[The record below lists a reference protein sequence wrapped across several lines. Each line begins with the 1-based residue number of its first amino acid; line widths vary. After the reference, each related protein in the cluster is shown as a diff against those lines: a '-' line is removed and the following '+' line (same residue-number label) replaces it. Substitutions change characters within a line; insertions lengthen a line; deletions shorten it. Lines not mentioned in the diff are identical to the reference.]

1 VNRKIFRLL
10 CLLFL
15 LAMLAA
21 CAKPTEV
28 MTLTPPPMDTQVP
41 ATKTLPPPT
50 DTPTLPTQT
59 LEPSPTASSI
69 NEIPLTERV
78 SVSNDGT
85 QGNANAI
92 GPSISADGRYVAFSS
107 QADNLVE
114 GDTNGEADIF
124 FHDRK
129 TGETSRVSV
138 SSDGMQGNYRS
149 GPGVAISADG
159 RYVVFSSDATNLI
172 DGDTN
177 GVRDVFVHD
186 QVTGETTRVSVAS
199 DGTQANNMS
208 AITYCMCLYYSGL
221 SFSADG
227 RYVTFNSTATNLV
240 EGDTDKGPKVFIHDR
255 VTGETIR
262 IPVPS
267 DEPEEGEMSWDSSM
281 SGDGRYVAFES
292 WYPFD
297 VFLYTRVTGSTTRV
311 SESSD
316 GVIGNSSSKE
326 PSISADGRYVVFR
339 SDASNLVEGDANGVE
354 DIFVHDQVTGKTTR
368 ISVPNDV
375 TQGNDGTGQGA
386 TISADGRY
394 VVFTSWP
401 SNWEEGNRVSDI
413 FVYGMK
419 TGKTQLVSIASDGT
433 HGNGYSYLPS
443 ISADGCFL
451 AFASNATNL
460 VEGDTNGSYD
470 IFVRDLC
477 TSK

>member
-267 DEPEEGEMSWDSSM
+267 DEPQEGEMSWDSSM

-297 VFLYTRVTGSTTRV
+297 VFLYDRVSGATTRV

-316 GVIGNSSSKE
+316 GMIGNSDSKE
-326 PSISADGRYVVFR
+326 PSISADGRYIAFR
-339 SDASNLVEGDANGVE
+339 SEASNLVEGDTNGVE

-375 TQGNDGTGQGA
+375 TQGNEGTGQGA
-386 TISADGRY
+386 TISADGHY

-401 SNWEEGNRVSDI
+401 SNWEVGDINRVSDI
-413 FVYGMK
+413 FVYDMK
-419 TGKTQLVSIASDGT
+419 TGTTQLVSIASDGT

-470 IFVRDLC
+470 IFVVP
-477 TSK
+477 T